1 MIRCVIQ
8 VLEHFDIR
16 GHGRKCHSPAFCL
29 VEKWQAVSALLV
41 SDFIIVPGALPKDSD
56 ENM

>member
-1 MIRCVIQ
+1 MS
-8 VLEHFDIR
+8 
-16 GHGRKCHSPAFCL
+16 RKCHFPAFCL

-56 ENM
+56 ENT